1 MDADGLC
8 CRLEKAL
15 NNQQD
20 TVDSMKIGGTV
31 HQLPPSSAVILSP
44 QTSSTIDYR
53 ELYVGKLIGSGE
65 FAGKFLFTFIAI
77 HSLFFPEVYE
87 GTYRKSRVAIKVLKE
102 AASASLFLH
111 EADIMR

>member
-1 MDADGLC
+1 MC

-20 TVDSMKIGGTV
+20 TVDSMKTGGTV
-31 HQLPPSSAVILSP
+31 HQLPPSSAVTLSP

-65 FAGKFLFTFIAI
+65 FAGKSLPHPLQYIHHFL
-77 HSLFFPEVYE
+77 PEVYE